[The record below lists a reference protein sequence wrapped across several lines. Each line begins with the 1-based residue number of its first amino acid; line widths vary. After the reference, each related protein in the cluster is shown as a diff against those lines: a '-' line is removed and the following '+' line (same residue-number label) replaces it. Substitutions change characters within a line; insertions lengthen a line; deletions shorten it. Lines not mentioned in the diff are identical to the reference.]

1 MFVWVFTFV
10 GTWPESRVLIGR
22 RKRKWSQIAW
32 WLGYLKTKVVANSLV
47 TRNRAFS
54 LAEFRSHFSSQISNA
69 TFKMESRQDHTEF
82 LTKSNTKEIW
92 LNLKVKT
99 LYLYFNLLNK
109 DSTMF
114 GESKYLKVLC
124 FQAKKLTKNGFF
136 LLKFCFSF
144 VLIFVFKL

>member
-1 MFVWVFTFV
+1 MRLTGSFLSMLSVRKDVLLLRWHV
-10 GTWPESRVLIGR
+10 TW
-22 RKRKWSQIAW
+22 IARSDW
-32 WLGYLKTKVVANSLV
+32 TEKTKVVASSLV
-47 TRNRAFS
+47 TRNHAFS

-124 FQAKKLTKNGFF
+124 FDAKKLTKSRFF
-136 LLKFCFSF
+136 LLKFCFF
-144 VLIFVFKL
+144 FANFCL